1 MGRGIEEGDHNFPK
15 FNDVLLLTLYMS
27 MSMVD
32 WPFPLRY
39 VVRGN
44 LPMTTHC

>member
-1 MGRGIEEGDHNFPK
+1 MGRGIEERDHNFL
-15 FNDVLLLTLYMS
+15 NDVLLLTLYKC

-32 WPFPLRY
+32 RPFPLRY

-44 LPMTTHC
+44 LPMTDHC